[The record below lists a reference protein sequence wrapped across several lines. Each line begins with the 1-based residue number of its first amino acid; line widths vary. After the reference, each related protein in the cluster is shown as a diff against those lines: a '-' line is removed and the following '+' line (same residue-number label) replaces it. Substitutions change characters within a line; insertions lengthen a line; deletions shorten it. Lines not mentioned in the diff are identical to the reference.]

1 MYTNNRV
8 QILHLCYIYIP
19 WINQGDGLIYHH
31 NNNFNQFEKKIC
43 TQNAT
48 ITFPTKPIYIFE
60 QNLLYVLI

>member
-31 NNNFNQFEKKIC
+31 NNNFNQFEKK
-43 TQNAT
+43 NMHS
-48 ITFPTKPIYIFE
+48 KRYDH
-60 QNLLYVLI
+60 LSH